1 MSGGLH
7 ARVLN
12 DLGLSIVSGEIS
24 PDSTILAEQLEE
36 RYSVSRSVVREA
48 VRVLQSLGMVASVK
62 RVGMRVK
69 PMSEWSLYDPL
80 VIRWRLEQ
88 TENGRQ
94 LRSLTELR
102 SAIEPQAAQLAAQ
115 HASNEAAGELLALA
129 ARMRAVGRSGDL
141 ELFLELDIR
150 FHSLVLAASGNEMFA
165 RLDRVIAEVLTGR
178 TNRGLMPSTPHEEA
192 LQLHVDVADAIQGKR
207 PHDAFAS
214 MERIMTRTI
223 EEVEPIWAGEPRI
236 FLD

>member
-12 DLGLSIVSGEIS
+12 ELGLHIVSGEIDPES
-24 PDSTILAEQLEE
+24 IVLAEQLEE
-36 RYSVSRSVVREA
+36 RYGVSRSVMREA

-62 RVGMRVK
+62 RVGMRVQ
-69 PMSEWSLYDPL
+69 PMSRWNLYDPL

-88 TENGRQ
+88 AENGQQ

-102 SAIEPQAAQLAAQ
+102 NAIEPQAAQLAAT
-115 HASNEAAGELLALA
+115 HASDDAASELLSLA
-129 ARMRAVGRSGDL
+129 ARMRSVGRSGDL

-192 LQLHVDVADAIQGKR
+192 LQWHVDVADAIQGKR
-207 PHDAFAS
+207 PADAYTS
-214 MERIMTRTI
+214 MAQIMNRTSD
-223 EEVEPIWAGEPRI
+223 EVEPIWAGEPRI

>member
-12 DLGLSIVSGEIS
+12 DLGLSIVSGGIS
-24 PDSTILAEQLEE
+24 PESAILAEQLEE
-36 RYSVSRSVVREA
+36 RYGVSRSVVREA
-48 VRVLQSLGMVASVK
+48 VRVLQSLGMVSSIK
-62 RVGMRVK
+62 RVGIRVQ
-69 PMSEWSLYDPL
+69 PMSQWSLYDPL

-88 TENGRQ
+88 AENGRQ
-94 LRSLTELR
+94 MRSLTELR
-102 SAIEPQAAQLAAQ
+102 SAIEPRAAQLAAS
-115 HASNEAAGELLALA
+115 HASDEAAGELLALA

-178 TNRGLMPSTPHEEA
+178 TNRGLMPSSPHDEA

-207 PHDAFAS
+207 PADALAS
-214 MERIMTRTI
+214 MERIMRRTS
-223 EEVEPIWAGEPRI
+223 EEVEPIWVDEPRI

>member
-1 MSGGLH
+1 M
-7 ARVLN
+7 LN

-36 RYSVSRSVVREA
+36 RYGVSRSVVREA

-69 PMSEWSLYDPL
+69 PMSAWSLYDPL

-102 SAIEPQAAQLAAQ
+102 SAIEPQAAHLAAQ

-207 PHDAFAS
+207 PDDAFAS
-214 MERIMTRTI
+214 MERIMSRTI

>member
-12 DLGLSIVSGEIS
+12 DLGLDIVSGQIS
-24 PDSTILAEQLEE
+24 PESTVFAEKLEE
-36 RYSVSRSVVREA
+36 RYGVSRSVMREA

-62 RVGMRVK
+62 RVGMRVL
-69 PMSEWSLYDPL
+69 PMSQWSLYDPL

-88 TENGRQ
+88 AENGQQ

-102 SAIEPQAAQLAAQ
+102 NAIEPQAARLAAI
-115 HASNEAAGELLALA
+115 HASDDAASELLALA
-129 ARMRAVGRSGDL
+129 ARMRSVGRSGDL

-165 RLDRVIAEVLTGR
+165 RLDRVVAEVLTGR
-178 TNRGLMPSTPHEEA
+178 THRGLMPSTPHEEA

-207 PHDAFAS
+207 PDDAYAS
-214 MERIMTRTI
+214 MERVMSRTI
-223 EEVEPIWAGEPRI
+223 EEVEPTWAGEPRI
-236 FLD
+236 FLE